1 MSTYSFLDIV
11 AAIDGPGGSV
21 NLGAGAGVAEE
32 GITIESVND
41 KNAMITGAD
50 GSGMHSLRAD
60 NSKTVTVRLLKT
72 SPVNALLMNMYNYQ
86 TMSSATHGKNTIS
99 VRDVAR
105 GDAITLE
112 QVAFKRPPNLEYQVE
127 GGMNEWQFDAID
139 STTVLGVGTPEA

>member
-21 NLGAGAGVAEE
+21 NLGAGAGAAEE

-41 KNAMITGAD
+41 KSSMITGAD

-60 NSKTVTVRLLKT
+60 NAKSVTVRLLKT

-99 VRDVAR
+99 VRDIAR

-112 QVAFKRPPNLEYQVE
+112 QVAFKRPPNLEFQVE
-127 GGMNEWQFDAID
+127 GGINEWQFDAID
-139 STTVLGVGTPEA
+139 STTVLGVGTPEI

>member
-21 NLGAGAGVAEE
+21 NLGAGAGPAEE

-41 KNAMITGAD
+41 KSTMITGAD

-60 NSKTVTVRLLKT
+60 NSKAVTVRLLKT
-72 SPVNALLMNMYNYQ
+72 SPVNALLMNMYNFQ
-86 TMSSATHGKNTIS
+86 TMSSVTHGKNTIS

-112 QVAFKRPPNLEYQVE
+112 QVAFKRPPNLEFQIE